1 MFNKFQKYYFVTT
14 GANVFYIIY
23 TFATMKYNVIFIDL
37 DNTIWDFEA
46 NSKNSLCLCY
56 DKFGYERFFPD
67 FNTFYTL
74 YHQHNDLLWG
84 LYREAKI
91 TKQELNRERFA
102 FPLESVGVKDVILA
116 ENFGKCY
123 LETLSQQSLL
133 IDGAFDLLT
142 YLKTRGYRLFILSN
156 GFEEVQSKKIE
167 NAHISNFFEDIILSD
182 HIGYNKPHA
191 KIFEHALQIARVEK
205 AQTVMIG
212 DDWEAD
218 IIGAKNSGIDQVFFN
233 RTNKSTSF
241 APTYEVK
248 ELPAIKK
255 FL

>member
-1 MFNKFQKYYFVTT
+1 MFNTLQKYYFVTT
-14 GANVFYIIY
+14 GTNVFYIIY

-37 DNTIWDFEA
+37 DNTVWDFEA
-46 NSKNSLCLCY
+46 NSKNSLSHCY
-56 DKFGYERFFPD
+56 NKFGYGKFFSD
-67 FNTFYTL
+67 FNTFYDL

-102 FPLESVGVKDVILA
+102 FPLESVGVQNEVLA
-116 ENFGKCY
+116 EDFGKCY

-142 YLKTRGYRLFILSN
+142 YLKTKGYRLFILSN

-167 NAHISNFFEDIILSD
+167 NAHISNFFENIILSD
-182 HIGYNKPHA
+182 HIGYNKPHT
-191 KIFEHALQIARVEK
+191 KIFEYALQIAHVAKE
-205 AQTVMIG
+205 QTIMIG
-212 DDWEAD
+212 DDWDAD
-218 IIGAKNSGIDQVFFN
+218 IVGAKNSGIDQLFFN
-233 RTNKSTSF
+233 RTNKLTTF
-241 APTYEVK
+241 VPTYEVK

-255 FL
+255 IL